1 MKFNLKHILVVDD
14 EPYYLA
20 MLEDMININIDYQVY
35 SAKDGVEADSVLE
48 SRKIDAVV
56 TDVYMPEKDGL
67 ELLLQLREQ
76 DIPVIIVSGGGR
88 FGDDY
93 LEPAKKFGAYAILR
107 KPFLQKDLLNA
118 LSSALET

>member
-1 MKFNLKHILVVDD
+1 MKHILVVDD

-20 MLEDMININIDYQVY
+20 LLEDIINTNVDYRVF
-35 SAKDGVEADSVLE
+35 SAKDGVEADNLLKSTE
-48 SRKIDAVV
+48 IDVVV

-67 ELLLQLREQ
+67 ELLLQLRDQ

-93 LEPAKKFGAYAILR
+93 LEPARKFGAYAILR

-118 LSSALET
+118 LSSALEA